1 MNLTRR
7 CFFNGKSSALSDSH
21 QRNGYTDEKR
31 EYSCKIIME
40 ELGIKNKTQIEA
52 WGRWYRN
59 GENHRLVQPVGK
71 QYAYGTSPEN
81 LSNEQQLRNE
91 NNYLKIHIEVLKKYK
106 ELERTWS
113 QK

>member
-1 MNLTRR
+1 M
-7 CFFNGKSSALSDSH
+7 
-21 QRNGYTDEKR
+21 RNWVSYPIYIKEMAIQMKKENIPVKT
-31 EYSCKIIME
+31 IME

-71 QYAYGTSPEN
+71 QYAYGTGPEN

-91 NNYLKIHIEVLKKYK
+91 NKEKIV
-106 ELERTWS
+106 
-113 QK
+113 

>member
-1 MNLTRR
+1 MKHGGVGTVMARITVW
-7 CFFNGKSSALSDSH
+7 F
-21 QRNGYTDEKR
+21 
-31 EYSCKIIME
+31 
-40 ELGIKNKTQIEA
+40 
-52 WGRWYRN
+52 
-59 GENHRLVQPVGK
+59 QPVGK
-71 QYAYGTSPEN
+71 QYAYGTGPEN